1 MLSWV
6 FPTPRPS
13 ACREGEG
20 ALKRKKGQKL
30 ECVFIWRDKLW
41 RSRRPHSRSG
51 ASDPPRREEEGDTE
65 APHPRE
71 GGQVRSLQLRHL
83 AFHQQPGPVRAWGAP
98 SLDLQLS
105 SPSSLRPSL
114 SPRPSLRWALG
125 PSRPPTTPVCPPGQ
139 ELTGRVVVRP
149 GVLLDS
155 PQTLPTS
162 RASQPTFHVP
172 APAPLRGRPPGPDPP
187 RPQGRLWPP
196 PRFSGR
202 ACTGPAWYG
211 RPLGP
216 GRSRVRWW
224 GARDRLAGFAVTSG
238 HCRPHLG
245 KPGKGRWEHGQ
256 VPILFP
262 GPSRRADAT
271 GHIIWT
277 TALVMKTVGVA
288 RAAFRCLQRYSW
300 GHRGR

>member
-1 MLSWV
+1 M
-6 FPTPRPS
+6 
-13 ACREGEG
+13 
-20 ALKRKKGQKL
+20 KRKKGQKL

-71 GGQVRSLQLRHL
+71 GDQVRSLQLRHL

-125 PSRPPTTPVCPPGQ
+125 PSRPPKTPVCPPGQ

-224 GARDRLAGFAVTSG
+224 GARDGLGTLPWGRGVCSRKATDGSRSIRCFGAGGCLCSA
-238 HCRPHLG
+238 
-245 KPGKGRWEHGQ
+245 
-256 VPILFP
+256 
-262 GPSRRADAT
+262 
-271 GHIIWT
+271 
-277 TALVMKTVGVA
+277 VA
-288 RAAFRCLQRYSW
+288 RSSEGKHGGVRPAKFEASGVRSENRTCYL
-300 GHRGR
+300 G